1 MVTVTV
7 SRLTSITD
15 LIVTRAVSAMAELLV
30 ITGSRIVVVIILG
43 QK

>member
-7 SRLTSITD
+7 SRPTSITD
-15 LIVTRAVSAMAELLV
+15 LIVRAVSAMAELLV
-30 ITGSRIVVVIILG
+30 ITGSGIVVVIILG